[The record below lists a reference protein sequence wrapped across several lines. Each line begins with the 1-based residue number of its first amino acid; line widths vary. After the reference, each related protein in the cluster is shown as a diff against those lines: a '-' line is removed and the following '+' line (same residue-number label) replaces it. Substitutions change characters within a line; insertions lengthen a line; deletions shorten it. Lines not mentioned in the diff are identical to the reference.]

1 MWFPL
6 GMRAEV
12 MKASA
17 AIFKK
22 STGLLAFVA
31 IGACSL
37 VWFGYQSPATAASG
51 AAPPPP
57 SVEVV
62 ELKAQ
67 PVRTWVD
74 FAGRLAAVE
83 SANLKPQVS
92 GTIQKI
98 LFAEGQEV
106 RQGQP
111 LLVID
116 PRPHEAAL
124 LQAKAKLTSS
134 QSQYQLARDELKR
147 AQQLLKQKLIADS
160 LYDASVNAEA
170 VAAAAHQEA
179 QAAVARAQL
188 NVDYAH
194 ITAPISG
201 RISRP
206 ELTQGNNVEAGA
218 NAPVLARITASKTL
232 YAEFNLDEASFVKMV
247 RKTRV
252 LKDMPVQVR
261 LAGEQAQSYGGHL
274 ESIDNHIDPAT
285 GTIRARAILDNAK
298 GELTPGM
305 FAQIRLG
312 SAEELP
318 TLLIPDKAV
327 GTNQSKK
334 FVMVVDDKNTA
345 NYREV
350 TLGDFYDGQRAVLT
364 GLQAGERIISNGLS
378 KVRPNTPVN
387 PTPSPAVAQA
397 IP

>member
-1 MWFPL
+1 
-6 GMRAEV
+6 
-12 MKASA
+12 MKATA
-17 AIFKK
+17 VLAQK
-22 STGLLAFVA
+22 STGLLAAA
-31 IGACSL
+31 IISACGL
-37 VWFGYQSPATAASG
+37 FWFGHQSPANAANG

-62 ELKAQ
+62 ELKPQ

-74 FAGRLAAVE
+74 FSGRLSAVE
-83 SANLKPQVS
+83 SASLKPQVS
-92 GTIQKI
+92 GIIQKV
-98 LFAEGQEV
+98 LFTEGQEV

-111 LLVID
+111 LFVID

-124 LQAKAKLTSS
+124 MQAKAKLASAE
-134 QSQYQLARDELKR
+134 SQYQLARDELTR

-160 LYDASVNAEA
+160 LFEASVNAEA
-170 VAAAAHQEA
+170 VAAAARQEA

-188 NVDYAH
+188 NVEYAH
-194 ITAPISG
+194 IAAPISG
-201 RISRP
+201 RISRA

-218 NAPVLARITASKTL
+218 NAPVLAKITASKTL
-232 YAEFNLDEASFVKMV
+232 YAEFNVDEASYIKMV
-247 RKTRV
+247 RKTSV
-252 LKDMPVQVR
+252 LRDMPVQVR
-261 LAGEQAQSYGGHL
+261 LAAEQADAYLGHL
-274 ESIDNHIDPAT
+274 ESIDNHIDATT

-312 SAEELP
+312 SAQELP
-318 TLLIPDKAV
+318 ALLIPDKAI

-350 TLGDFYDGQRAVLT
+350 TLGDFYDGQRAVLA
-364 GLQAGERIISNGLS
+364 GVQAGERIISNGLS

-387 PTPSPAVAQA
+387 PTPSAPAVAQVSH
-397 IP
+397 

>member
-1 MWFPL
+1 
-6 GMRAEV
+6 MRAEG

-17 AIFKK
+17 ALSKK
-22 STGLLAFVA
+22 STGLLSVA
-31 IGACSL
+31 IISACSL
-37 VWFGYQSPATAASG
+37 VWFGQQSRANAANA

-62 ELKAQ
+62 ELKPQ
-67 PVRTWVD
+67 PVRSWVD
-74 FAGRLAAVE
+74 FSGRLSAVE
-83 SANLKPQVS
+83 SASLKPQVS
-92 GTIQKI
+92 GIIQKI
-98 LFAEGQEV
+98 LFTEGQEV

-124 LQAKAKLTSS
+124 LQAKAKLASAES
-134 QSQYQLARDELKR
+134 QFQLARDELKR

-160 LYDASVNAEA
+160 LFEASVNAEA
-170 VAAAAHQEA
+170 VAAASRQEA

-188 NVDYAH
+188 NVEYAH
-194 ITAPISG
+194 ISAPISG
-201 RISRP
+201 RISRA

-232 YAEFNLDEASFVKMV
+232 YAEFNVDEASYIK
-247 RKTRV
+247 
-252 LKDMPVQVR
+252 LVQVR
-261 LAGEQAQSYGGHL
+261 LAGEQSQAYEGHL
-274 ESIDNHIDPAT
+274 ESVDNHIDPAT
-285 GTIRARAILDNAK
+285 GTIRARAVLDNAK

-312 SAEELP
+312 SAQEQP
-318 TLLIPDKAV
+318 TLLIPDKSI

-334 FVMVVDDKNTA
+334 FVMVVDEKNTA

-350 TLGDFYDGQRAVLT
+350 TLGDFYDGQRVVLA

-387 PTPSPAVAQA
+387 PTPSPAVAQVN
-397 IP
+397 P

>member
-1 MWFPL
+1 
-6 GMRAEV
+6 

-17 AIFKK
+17 ALFKK
-22 STGLLAFVA
+22 STALLAVA
-31 IGACSL
+31 LMSTSGL
-37 VWFGYQSPATAASG
+37 FWFGQQSQANAANG
-51 AAPPPP
+51 APPPPP

-62 ELKAQ
+62 ELKPT
-67 PVRTWVD
+67 PVRSWVD
-74 FAGRLAAVE
+74 FSGRLAAVE
-83 SANLKPQVS
+83 SASLKPQVS
-92 GTIQKI
+92 GIIQKI
-98 LFAEGQEV
+98 LFTEGQEV

-124 LQAKAKLTSS
+124 QQAKAKLASAE
-134 QSQYQLARDELKR
+134 SQYQLARDELKR

-160 LYDASVNAEA
+160 LFEASVNAEA
-170 VAAAAHQEA
+170 VAAASRQEA

-188 NVDYAH
+188 NVEYAH
-194 ITAPISG
+194 ISAPISG
-201 RISRP
+201 RISRA

-232 YAEFNLDEASFVKMV
+232 YAEFNVDEASYIKLV
-247 RKTRV
+247 RKTQV
-252 LKDMPVQVR
+252 LRDMPVQVR
-261 LAGEQAQSYGGHL
+261 LAAEQADAYGGHL

-312 SAEELP
+312 SAQEQP
-318 TLLIPDKAV
+318 ALLIPDKAV

-350 TLGDFYDGQRAVLT
+350 TLGDFYDGQRVVLA

-378 KVRPNTPVN
+378 KVRPNTPV
-387 PTPSPAVAQA
+387 T
-397 IP
+397 